1 MVSPQLNDVFA
12 TAWLHGVS
20 DGVLRDL
27 AGLGEVVS
35 FADKAVVYAQDAE
48 QNCLW
53 GIISGQVRV
62 MVTLNEL
69 DTTLGH
75 IHHARAWLGE
85 SEPIMGLPGL
95 VEMRSSGE
103 TTLIRIPY
111 SKFRGLANRH
121 PELWEALA
129 RLASMNQLLA
139 MSAAND
145 LALRTGRQRIAATL
159 LRLGGHRGVL
169 QRSAT
174 TRVIK
179 ITQQELSDLANLAS
193 SKVSPHLKALEG
205 KNLIQLGYGKITIV
219 DIDGLSSSIDA

>member
-1 MVSPQLNDVFA
+1 MVNPPLNDVFA
-12 TAWLHGVS
+12 AAWLQGVS
-20 DGVLRDL
+20 DRV
-27 AGLGEVVS
+27 LGEFAALGDEVS
-35 FADKAVVYAQDAE
+35 FADKSVVYAQDAE
-48 QNCLW
+48 QTCLW
-53 GIISGQVRV
+53 GVISGQVRV

-69 DTTLGH
+69 ETILGH
-75 IHHARAWLGE
+75 IHHAGAWLGE
-85 SEPIMGLPGL
+85 SEPVLSLPGL

-103 TTLIRIPY
+103 TTLVRILY
-111 SKFRGLANRH
+111 ARFRALANRH

-174 TRVIK
+174 TRTIS
-179 ITQQELSDLANLAS
+179 ITQQELSDLANLAP
-193 SKVSPHLKALEG
+193 SKVSPHLKFLEG
-205 KNLIQLGYGKITIV
+205 KNLIRLGYGKVTIT
-219 DIDGLSSSIDA
+219 DIDGLSSSIDG